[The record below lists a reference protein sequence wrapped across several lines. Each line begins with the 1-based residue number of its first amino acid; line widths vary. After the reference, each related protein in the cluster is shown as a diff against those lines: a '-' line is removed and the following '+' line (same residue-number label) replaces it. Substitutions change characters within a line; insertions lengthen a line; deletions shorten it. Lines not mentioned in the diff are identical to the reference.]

1 MIYQAACRPSCLP
14 SGSVAG
20 FIVCAF
26 RVLGVVSP
34 QFSEESNKQ
43 AVIRLKKTLIKYLS
57 EYVIN
62 RSHSE
67 ARMAQAAT
75 LRPAQIR
82 HLLAVTAA
90 TSRHPERDCLVLLL
104 GITCGMR
111 VSEIAQIEVQDVLF
125 PSGAIRSEVS
135 LRAAITKGCRQRCVY
150 LTHPKT
156 VSALECYLNH
166 RIARDMGTE
175 LTAERYRGLA
185 PSSCLVLA
193 GKGRKF
199 AMNTKRR
206 INEAGEQVDYA
217 ACDSLQ
223 SHVTKLY
230 RDAGI
235 RGGSSH
241 SGRRSFA
248 SNLVEQGHAIE
259 TVQQLLGHADHVL
272 PYLAV
277 SDRRLRQMFCDVL

>member
-1 MIYQAACRPSCLP
+1 MAP
-14 SGSVAG
+14 
-20 FIVCAF
+20 
-26 RVLGVVSP
+26 
-34 QFSEESNKQ
+34 FSEESNKQ
-43 AVIRLKKTLIKYLS
+43 AVIRLKKTPVKSLS

-67 ARMAQAAT
+67 GRMAQAAT

-135 LRAAITKGCRQRCVY
+135 LRAAITKRCRRCVY
-150 LTHPKT
+150 LTHPKA

-166 RIARDMGTE
+166 RIARGMGTE

-206 INEAGEQVDYA
+206 INEAGEQVDYS

-248 SNLVEQGHAIE
+248 SNLVEQGHDIE

>member
-1 MIYQAACRPSCLP
+1 
-14 SGSVAG
+14 
-20 FIVCAF
+20 
-26 RVLGVVSP
+26 
-34 QFSEESNKQ
+34 
-43 AVIRLKKTLIKYLS
+43 
-57 EYVIN
+57 
-62 RSHSE
+62 
-67 ARMAQAAT
+67 
-75 LRPAQIR
+75 
-82 HLLAVTAA
+82 
-90 TSRHPERDCLVLLL
+90 
-104 GITCGMR
+104 
-111 VSEIAQIEVQDVLF
+111 
-125 PSGAIRSEVS
+125 VS

-156 VSALECYLNH
+156 VSALECH
-166 RIARDMGTE
+166 RIACGRGTE
-175 LTAERYRGLA
+175 LTAERYRGLT
-185 PSSCLVLA
+185 PSTCLVLA

-206 INEAGEQVDYA
+206 INEAGEHVDYA
-217 ACDSLQ
+217 ARDSLQ

-248 SNLVEQGHAIE
+248 SNLLKQGHDIE
-259 TVQQLLGHADHVL
+259 TVQQLLGHAELDHVL

>member
-1 MIYQAACRPSCLP
+1 METQRRAE
-14 SGSVAG
+14 
-20 FIVCAF
+20 
-26 RVLGVVSP
+26 
-34 QFSEESNKQ
+34 FSEESKKQ
-43 AVIRLKKTLIKYLS
+43 AVVRLKKTLTKSLS
-57 EYVIN
+57 GYVIQPI
-62 RSHSE
+62 HSE
-67 ARMAQAAT
+67 GRMAQAAT

-82 HLLAVTAA
+82 HLLPVTSP

-156 VSALECYLNH
+156 VSALDCNLNH
-166 RIARDMGTE
+166 RIARGMGTE

-185 PSSCLVLA
+185 PSTCLVLA

-206 INEAGEQVDYA
+206 VNEAGEQVEYA

-230 RDAGI
+230 RGAGI
-235 RGGSSH
+235 RGESSH

-248 SNLVEQGHAIE
+248 SNLVEQGHDLE
-259 TVQQLLGHADHVL
+259 TVQQLLGHAE
-272 PYLAV
+272 P
-277 SDRRLRQMFCDVL
+277 